1 MTPPFKPL
9 NPKPLKTYPL
19 SERKSKV
26 VLEDFAKPWKQGSD
40 FKTFLEC
47 LPNILA
53 GTHLVEIIS
62 AVATAFSNQKTV
74 ALGMGAHVIKVGLS
88 PIIIDLMERGVISAL
103 ALNGA
108 GIIHDLELALSGKTS
123 EDVDTS
129 LNQGHFGM
137 ASDTCDFYNQ
147 SIEKLKNRP
156 IGLGQWIGKS
166 IIDNRLPHQEE
177 SLLAAGARLDIP
189 VTVHVA
195 FGTDILHMHPA
206 FNPEQTG
213 RATHTDFQTFASVV
227 ATLEQGVYLN
237 IGSAVILPEIFLK
250 AITLVRNL
258 GYPLKRFTTVNMDF
272 IQHYRPTT
280 NVVNRP
286 TAKGGKGYNLV
297 GHHEIL
303 IPLLAAGIIE
313 QIHSPNT
320 VA

>member
-1 MTPPFKPL
+1 MTPTFKPL
-9 NPKPLKTYPL
+9 NQKQLKTYPL
-19 SERKSKV
+19 SKRKSKV
-26 VLEDFAKPWKQGSD
+26 ILNDFAKPWVKGSD
-40 FKTFLEC
+40 FKTFLES

-53 GTHLVEIIS
+53 GTHLVDVIS
-62 AVATAFSNQKTV
+62 AVAKAFLNQKTV
-74 ALGMGAHVIKVGLS
+74 VLGMGAHVIKVGLG
-88 PIIIDLMERGVISAL
+88 PIIIDLMERGVVSAL

-123 EDVDTS
+123 EDVDAS
-129 LNQGHFGM
+129 LDQGHFGM

-147 SIEKLKNRP
+147 SIEKWDRRAK
-156 IGLGQWIGKS
+156 GLGQRIGKA
-166 IIDNRLPHQEE
+166 IIDNSLPHQED
-177 SLLAAGARLDIP
+177 SILAAGARLGIP
-189 VTVHVA
+189 VTIHVA

-213 RATHTDFQTFASVV
+213 KATYADFQTFAAVV
-227 ATLEQGVYLN
+227 ATLENGVYLN

-250 AITLVRNL
+250 AVTLARNL

-286 TAKGGKGYNLV
+286 TAKGGKGYTLV

-313 QIHSPNT
+313 QIGNPN
-320 VA
+320 

>member
-1 MTPPFKPL
+1 MTPTFKSL
-9 NPKPLKTYPL
+9 NPKRLKTYPL
-19 SERKSKV
+19 SKRKSKV
-26 VLEDFAKPWKQGSD
+26 VLNDFAKPWKKGSD
-40 FKTFLEC
+40 FKTFLES
-47 LPNILA
+47 LPKILA
-53 GTHLVEIIS
+53 GSHLVDIIS

-74 ALGMGAHVIKVGLS
+74 VLGMGAHVIKVGLN
-88 PIIIDLMERGVISAL
+88 PIIIDLMERGVVSAL

-123 EDVDTS
+123 EDVDAS

-137 ASDTCDFYNQ
+137 VRDTCDFYNQ
-147 SIEKLKNRP
+147 AIEKLDSRAK
-156 IGLGQWIGKS
+156 GLGQWIGKA
-166 IIDNRLPHQEE
+166 IIDNRLPHKED
-177 SLLAAGARLDIP
+177 SLLAAGARLGIP
-189 VTVHVA
+189 VTIHVA

-213 RATHTDFQTFASVV
+213 KATYADFQTFAAVV
-227 ATLEQGVYLN
+227 ATLENGVYLN

-250 AITLVRNL
+250 AGTLVRNL

-286 TAKGGKGYNLV
+286 TAKGGKGYTLV

-313 QIHSPNT
+313 QIGSQIGP
-320 VA
+320 